1 MTAKKQKYYITTAI
15 DYVNAKPH
23 IGHAYEKILAD
34 AVARWKRLQG
44 YDVHFVTGTDEN
56 AQKNVQAA
64 KENGIPIRKFVDRNS
79 GYFIELCKKLSV
91 NYDDFIRTT
100 EKRHIRTAQ
109 EIFKKVADKGDI
121 YKGKYEGYYCKGCEA
136 FITEKDL
143 VDGKCPE
150 HNKKPDWIS
159 EDAYFFRLSK
169 YEKQVLKLLEKGLVL
184 PKSKSNEM
192 ISRIKEEGLK
202 DLNVSRT
209 NLDWGID
216 SPVDK
221 DFKIYVWFDAL
232 INYVTASGKDRKYW
246 PADCH
251 VIGKGINWFH
261 SVIWPAMLLSAGI
274 EVPKLVWVHG
284 YLTVD
289 GQKMSKTLGNVIN
302 PIEIADKYGSD
313 ALRYFLLREIPFES
327 DGDFSEK
334 ALAERYNN
342 ELANKLGNLIS
353 RVSGLIEKNG
363 TEKTEN
369 KLIKKL
375 DLKKI
380 EKLMDEYHLD
390 KALNEIFAFIDV
402 CNEYV
407 QEKKPWQTKDKKV
420 LFELRES
427 ILKIAE
433 LLSPFIPE
441 SAKKITKQFSAKK
454 IKKGEIL
461 FKKIE

>member
-1 MTAKKQKYYITTAI
+1 
-15 DYVNAKPH
+15 
-23 IGHAYEKILAD
+23 
-34 AVARWKRLQG
+34 
-44 YDVHFVTGTDEN
+44 
-56 AQKNVQAA
+56 
-64 KENGIPIRKFVDRNS
+64 
-79 GYFIELCKKLSV
+79 
-91 NYDDFIRTT
+91 
-100 EKRHIRTAQ
+100 
-109 EIFKKVADKGDI
+109 
-121 YKGKYEGYYCKGCEA
+121 
-136 FITEKDL
+136 
-143 VDGKCPE
+143 
-150 HNKKPDWIS
+150 
-159 EDAYFFRLSK
+159 
-169 YEKQVLKLLEKGLVL
+169 
-184 PKSKSNEM
+184 M